1 MYCVCDITINSN
13 SIFKINIIIIY
24 RELNMKNI
32 NCYAK
37 IVFFEILISL
47 IIIIYH
53 DLIDNI
59 VSGHEIS
66 YKQKKQYIYF
76 HGGQVSFWNLLH
88 ILFFSFLGYICPNS
102 IRFIIFTGII
112 WEIVELY
119 FEYDF
124 QTVRSQLM
132 CDYVNNCN
140 NKQKIISPKQFWN
153 VYIGKKELDNKALFF
168 CSSGFYGQ
176 IIDIISN
183 IIGVYIGSYL
193 ATR

>member
-1 MYCVCDITINSN
+1 
-13 SIFKINIIIIY
+13 
-24 RELNMKNI
+24 
-32 NCYAK
+32 
-37 IVFFEILISL
+37 
-47 IIIIYH
+47 
-53 DLIDNI
+53 
-59 VSGHEIS
+59 
-66 YKQKKQYIYF
+66 
-76 HGGQVSFWNLLH
+76 
-88 ILFFSFLGYICPNS
+88 
-102 IRFIIFTGII
+102 
-112 WEIVELY
+112 
-119 FEYDF
+119 
-124 QTVRSQLM
+124 M